1 MTDIYGTDIKDSFS
15 FSNGDIDIISGIENL
30 EQSIINIL
38 NTKLGFYDWCY
49 ENYGSNL
56 SEIFGRQNDDNSLEY
71 LRIEIEYTVKKNP
84 RVKDIS
90 VNCTKENP
98 QTVSAELQI
107 LPIGENEMVT
117 INLIINEDF
126 KVQINEEAK

>member
-1 MTDIYGTDIKDSFS
+1 MLGTDIKDSFS

-38 NTKLGFYDWCY
+38 NTDLGFYNWCY
-49 ENYGSNL
+49 SNYGSNL
-56 SEIFGRQNDDNSLEY
+56 SEIFGRENNNNSLEY
-71 LRIEIEYTVKKNP
+71 LRVEIEYTVKKNP
-84 RVKDIS
+84 RVKDVS
-90 VNCTKENP
+90 VNCTKEDP

-117 INLIINEDF
+117 INLIINEDYIV
-126 KVQINEEAK
+126 KINEEAK